1 MQLFKPNI
9 FIMLFVVVI
18 LSGHTT
24 KHSNLS
30 LKTQNGALD
39 VKNGPSSLN
48 FFHAHLTLAVTAA
61 SARSSVLGM
70 SPR

>member
-1 MQLFKPNI
+1 
-9 FIMLFVVVI
+9 MLFVVVVI
-18 LSGHTT
+18 LPGHTT
-24 KHSNLS
+24 KHSNL
-30 LKTQNGALD
+30 ALNPQLVD